1 MGLLPDVNI
10 FSKIAEQRIRESI
23 DRGEFVNLAGAG
35 KPLIF
40 EDETWIPEDL
50 RMAYRVLRNAGC
62 IPPELELKKEIM
74 NLQELIQTID
84 DDRERIIRKVRE
96 LNFKLLKLNE
106 MRKRP
111 LRIEEAY
118 ENKVMGKL
126 AG

>member
-1 MGLLPDVNI
+1 M
-10 FSKIAEQRIRESI
+10 
-23 DRGEFVNLAGAG
+23 DRGEFANLGGAG

-40 EDETWIPEDL
+40 EDEIWIPEDL
-50 RMAYRVLRNAGC
+50 RMAYRILRNAGC

-84 DDRERIIRKVRE
+84 DDRERIRKIRE

-106 MRKRP
+106 TRKRP
-111 LRIEEAY
+111 LRVEEAY
-118 ENKVMGKL
+118 ENKVLGKL